1 MSKSVRA
8 QRSGAY
14 LQEAVISIFVAGTM
28 ELSGSKSPIVAM
40 AEAIFYLF
48 SLNQLFSVPE
58 VRTFITAQT
67 FLWLCVCVPSNREC
81 ESAASGSSSCCCC
94 RWSASGQEAYLR
106 MRLSFTARES
116 ERERAKLTEPDAQAS
131 LRLCPLNSSP
141 GGDRHPQIFQPYL
154 GSTRNL
160 VWKVI
165 CAKKKTPK
173 GSLCKERPFRE
184 HYKIVLYLYTHR
196 SL

>member
-81 ESAASGSSSCCCC
+81 ESAASGSSSCCC

-165 CAKKKTPK
+165 CAKKKKNPK

-184 HYKIVLYLYTHR
+184 HKIVLYLYTHR

>member
-1 MSKSVRA
+1 
-8 QRSGAY
+8 
-14 LQEAVISIFVAGTM
+14 
-28 ELSGSKSPIVAM
+28 
-40 AEAIFYLF
+40 
-48 SLNQLFSVPE
+48 
-58 VRTFITAQT
+58 
-67 FLWLCVCVPSNREC
+67 
-81 ESAASGSSSCCCC
+81 
-94 RWSASGQEAYLR
+94 

-165 CAKKKTPK
+165 CAKKKKPK
-173 GSLCKERPFRE
+173 RE
-184 HYKIVLYLYTHR
+184 PMQRKTFSRTL
-196 SL
+196 

>member
-1 MSKSVRA
+1 MYRGQKITHENIGLNKNKTSGRKKTDFNYKHQVMSKSVRA

-58 VRTFITAQT
+58 VRTFITALT

-81 ESAASGSSSCCCC
+81 ESAASGSSSCCC
-94 RWSASGQEAYLR
+94 RWSASG
-106 MRLSFTARES
+106 
-116 ERERAKLTEPDAQAS
+116 
-131 LRLCPLNSSP
+131 
-141 GGDRHPQIFQPYL
+141 
-154 GSTRNL
+154 
-160 VWKVI
+160 
-165 CAKKKTPK
+165 
-173 GSLCKERPFRE
+173 
-184 HYKIVLYLYTHR
+184 
-196 SL
+196 

>member
-1 MSKSVRA
+1 
-8 QRSGAY
+8 
-14 LQEAVISIFVAGTM
+14 M

-81 ESAASGSSSCCCC
+81 ESAASGSSSCCC

-165 CAKKKTPK
+165 CAKKKTQK
-173 GSLCKERPFRE
+173 GAYAKKDLFENIIRLFYIYIHTDRCKFLKQTEAKPYRAPF
-184 HYKIVLYLYTHR
+184 VN
-196 SL
+196 

>member
-81 ESAASGSSSCCCC
+81 ESAASGSSSCC

-165 CAKKKTPK
+165 CAKKKKKPK
-173 GSLCKERPFRE
+173 RE
-184 HYKIVLYLYTHR
+184 PMQRKTFSRTL
-196 SL
+196 

>member
-14 LQEAVISIFVAGTM
+14 LQETVISIFVAGTM

-58 VRTFITAQT
+58 VRTFITVQT

-81 ESAASGSSSCCCC
+81 ESAASGSSSCCC

-116 ERERAKLTEPDAQAS
+116 ERERAKLTEPDALAS
-131 LRLCPLNSSP
+131 LRLCPLNSVA
-141 GGDRHPQIFQPYL
+141 RWRQT
-154 GSTRNL
+154 STNL
-160 VWKVI
+160 SAVFGLDKESGMESDL
-165 CAKKKTPK
+165 CQKKNPK
-173 GSLCKERPFRE
+173 GSLCKERPFGE

>member
-1 MSKSVRA
+1 
-8 QRSGAY
+8 
-14 LQEAVISIFVAGTM
+14 
-28 ELSGSKSPIVAM
+28 
-40 AEAIFYLF
+40 
-48 SLNQLFSVPE
+48 
-58 VRTFITAQT
+58 
-67 FLWLCVCVPSNREC
+67 
-81 ESAASGSSSCCCC
+81 
-94 RWSASGQEAYLR
+94 

-165 CAKKKTPK
+165 CAKKKNPK

-184 HYKIVLYLYTHR
+184 HYKIVLYLYTHTDR
-196 SL
+196 CKFLKQTEAKPYRAPFVN